1 MEKWTF
7 YSNTTSINSS
17 DVRVN
22 DTIKD
27 ITVDFNLQIFPFRAV
42 YLIGMDFITS
52 IFLPLSAFGIS
63 SNILN
68 IIVFIRMGVRDNV
81 TVSFLALS
89 VSDML
94 YLALLTPH
102 LVVLVMLHLV
112 QFRMGISISWLF
124 DYKILFFPFYWY
136 AFSFYEVSILIT
148 VYISV
153 VRCACVAIPFKVK
166 SAFTARRAIISFMIF
181 VMSVFLLRIPM
192 FMKKRIMKQY
202 DPISNSTV
210 VVYKEVADGGLA
222 NKLNDIVSRNLL
234 TWTSFLIVVICLVV
248 MVTKLQT
255 SARFRNSASRTI
267 TATEQSSQPVCS
279 VPASEEKV
287 AGEQNLPDT
296 RSVSDNRPSDAS
308 NNLSRSVQGRN
319 LESFKLQ
326 TGEKTSGHNRR
337 LQKKQKT
344 KRGNP
349 SQSAV
354 KGTQQ
359 NVLSSRE
366 IQVIRS
372 VVLMASVFVTCQ
384 VPFMAYSLA
393 RRFDSRFNYYGRYRY
408 LFDLIA
414 FLSNN
419 VALVNASINIIVYYN
434 FNTRYRECIK
444 SLFERQ

>member
-1 MEKWTF
+1 MYPNK
-7 YSNTTSINSS
+7 TSINSS
-17 DVRVN
+17 DVRSNGTIEDVIV
-22 DTIKD
+22 DT
-27 ITVDFNLQIFPFRAV
+27 NLLMVQFRALYHV
-42 YLIGMDFITS
+42 GMDFITP
-52 IFLPLSAFGIS
+52 IFLPFSAFGIS

-68 IIVFIRMGVRDNV
+68 IIVFVRMGVKDNV

-102 LVVLVMLHLV
+102 LVVQVMLHLV

-136 AFSFYEVSILIT
+136 AFSFYETSILIT

-153 VRCACVAIPFKVK
+153 VRCACVAVPFKVK
-166 SAFTARRAIISFMIF
+166 SAFTTRRAIIAFMIF
-181 VMSVFLLRIPM
+181 FMAVFLLRIPM
-192 FMKKRIMKQY
+192 FMKKRIMKDY
-202 DPISNSTV
+202 DPVSNSTV
-210 VVYKEVADGGLA
+210 IVYKEVADGGLA

-234 TWTSFLIVVICLVV
+234 TWTSFVIVVICLVV

-287 AGEQNLPDT
+287 SGEQNLPDT
-296 RSVSDNRPSDAS
+296 RSVSDNQPSDAS
-308 NNLSRSVQGRN
+308 NNLSRSGQGRN
-319 LESFKLQ
+319 LERFKPQ

-337 LQKKQKT
+337 LQKKQNT

-349 SQSAV
+349 SQSEG
-354 KGTQQ
+354 KGKQQ

-384 VPFMAYSLA
+384 VPLMAYSLA
-393 RRFDSRFNYYGRYRY
+393 RRFDSTFNPDERYGY
-408 LFDLIA
+408 LFA
-414 FLSNN
+414 FFSNLSNN
-419 VALVNASINIIVYYN
+419 FALVNASINIIVYYN
-434 FNTRYRECIK
+434 FNSRYRECIK
-444 SLFERQ
+444 SVFERK

>member
-1 MEKWTF
+1 MYPNK
-7 YSNTTSINSS
+7 TSIDSS
-17 DVRVN
+17 DVRSNGTIEDVIV
-22 DTIKD
+22 DT
-27 ITVDFNLQIFPFRAV
+27 NLQMVQFRAL
-42 YLIGMDFITS
+42 YLIGMDFITP

-102 LVVLVMLHLV
+102 LVVQVMLHLV
-112 QFRMGISISWLF
+112 QFRMGIPISWLF
-124 DYKILFFPFYWY
+124 DHKILFYPFYWY

-148 VYISV
+148 VYMSV

-166 SAFTARRAIISFMIF
+166 SVFTARRAIITFMIF

-192 FMKKRIMKQY
+192 FMKKRIIKQY
-202 DPISNSTV
+202 DPVSNSTV
-210 VVYKEVADGGLA
+210 IVYKKVADGGLA

-267 TATEQSSQPVCS
+267 TATEQSSQPVGS

-287 AGEQNLPDT
+287 CGEQNLPDT
-296 RSVSDNRPSDAS
+296 KSVSDNQTSDAS
-308 NNLSRSVQGRN
+308 NDPSRSVQGRN
-319 LESFKLQ
+319 LERFRPQ
-326 TGEKTSGHNRR
+326 TEEKTSGHNRR

-344 KRGNP
+344 NSKRGNP
-349 SQSAV
+349 SQSGS

-384 VPFMAYSLA
+384 IPLMAYSLA
-393 RRFDSRFNYYGRYRY
+393 RRFDSTFNPDERYGY
-408 LFDLIA
+408 LFA
-414 FLSNN
+414 FFSNLSNN
-419 VALVNASINIIVYYN
+419 FALVNASINIIVYYN
-434 FNTRYRECIK
+434 FNSRYRECIK
-444 SLFERQ
+444 SVFERK